1 MAARKPKP
9 VVVEQVEVAD
19 IFEGKEGV
27 CVSREDLERAL
38 VDNMKHKLGAG
49 PVEGQFDDLWRRLT
63 ES

>member
-9 VVVEQVEVAD
+9 VVVEPVAIMEWNEPKD
-19 IFEGKEGV
+19 TITV
-27 CVSREDLERAL
+27 TRDDLEKAL
-38 VDNMKHKLGAG
+38 LANMKHKLGAG